1 MDNQKK
7 ILVMGIGNLLF
18 KDEGIGIHVAQ
29 KLMNMSLPSDVEV
42 LDGGMLVT
50 GFYALMA
57 GRRKAIIIDAMK
69 AGCPPGTIYRFVGS
83 DIPEKRKGYFRT
95 TQELEFTKDLE
106 DARFAGTS
114 PEEIVFIGIEPED
127 MGEKSQK
134 LEIGL
139 SPIIEEKIPEIIE
152 MVMEELK

>member
-18 KDEGIGIHVAQ
+18 KDEGIGIHVVR
-29 KLMNMSLPSDVEV
+29 KLMNMTLPSDVEV
-42 LDGGMLVT
+42 LDGGILVT

-57 GRRKAIIIDAMK
+57 ERKKAIIIDAMK
-69 AGCPPGTIYRFVGS
+69 AGGPPGTIYRFVDS

-95 TQELEFTKDLE
+95 IQEMEFTNDLE
-106 DARFAGTS
+106 NARFAGTK
-114 PEEIVFIGIEPED
+114 PEEVVFIGIEPED

-139 SPIIEEKIPEIIE
+139 SPIIEGKIPEIIE
-152 MVMEELK
+152 MIMREIT